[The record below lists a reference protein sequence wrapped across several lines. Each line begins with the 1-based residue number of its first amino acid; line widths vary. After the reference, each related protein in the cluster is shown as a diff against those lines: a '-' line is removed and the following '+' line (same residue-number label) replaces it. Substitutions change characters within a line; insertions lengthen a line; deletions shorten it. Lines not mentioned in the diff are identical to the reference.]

1 MYSSVP
7 TTAPNPV
14 NSVLSVSVC
23 PAALATPK
31 SITFGT
37 GWPSYRATSTLDGL
51 RSRWMIPFW
60 WACWTAWQ
68 TGTNSSSR
76 SPGRQLVLVAVLGD
90 RHALD
95 QLHDEVR
102 PAAVGGAG
110 VEHLG
115 DVRVVHQ
122 RQGLPLGLEPGE
134 HLPASPCPALM
145 SLTATGRLT
154 GSVCSAMQ
162 TRAHAA
168 LADLLEQLV
177 RAGDDRA
184 DGRVGRR

>member
-1 MYSSVP
+1 MYSGVP

-14 NSVLSVSVC
+14 NSVCSVSGW

-37 GWPSYRATSTLDGL
+37 GRPSYRATRTLDGL
-51 RSRWMIPFW
+51 RSRWMTPFW

-76 SPGRQLVLVAVLGD
+76 SRGVSRCVVAVLGD
-90 RHALD
+90 RDALD

-102 PAAVGGAG
+102 PAVGGRPG

-122 RQGLPLGLEPGE
+122 GQGLPLGLEPGQ
-134 HLPASPCPALM
+134 HLPASPSRP
-145 SLTATGRLT
+145 
-154 GSVCSAMQ
+154 
-162 TRAHAA
+162 
-168 LADLLEQLV
+168 
-177 RAGDDRA
+177 
-184 DGRVGRR
+184 